1 MKDKN
6 YGYTTEY
13 TFSECSM
20 RLIRSLVSMEL
31 LFYGVCTILSSS
43 FEHWVLSGKAI
54 TWIQFLLITV
64 IVVNEFVPLLGRRY
78 MIRIRVLLEVFLF
91 GWIGWNIRGS
101 RFELWTSY
109 QAWFDDYLPYWNA
122 YMKTNYLPYNAGGT
136 MGYAFSFTVLL
147 VLLSMFI
154 LRYVCERRIF
164 LILPNILAVSAALI
178 VNVRPDTKSLFISFA
193 GVLVLCSGG
202 WEAGKIQIHTRIGK
216 QKRVGRRAQAQCVA
230 IGGTLIVAGIIVG
243 VTTLCFRGS
252 AERIPDYLPQFLAF
266 QQNAE
271 EWVMS
276 LGKGER
282 ADYEANKAK
291 VDNSTPEYQN
301 ETIVTIYTNQIPR
314 TNLYLK
320 SFCSSTYEKSTWQP
334 LDDAY
339 EDKAREKGID
349 SANLAVMLR
358 QNTYEKVTKLE
369 EPLRDSYGVT
379 KSKMR
384 IDYENPKTKLALVP
398 YFSDL
403 SNSEEKLWIEKDAVV
418 HKGNESSVSF
428 RQWLLPWDDIIPYS
442 HMYGETGDSEQD
454 DGLDWYNNFV
464 MEHDRV
470 GTSEIPMIQNYKKNV
485 TLALEGRE
493 RTAGIEESIS
503 YLDNAARR
511 EIADEVR
518 SQLFKDT
525 SYNLYLDSLPAG
537 VDPIQYFLET
547 GKEGYCM
554 HYASAGTLILQ
565 ELGVPAR
572 YASGFVV
579 KQGLFT
585 KVGGGEITEKDFTE
599 KNKNEYTATVKD
611 RCAHAW
617 VEIYMDGIGWVP
629 YDMTPG
635 YTTSDGDLPTD
646 EKYSD
651 MLKQEHEKHKKEQ
664 QSTEPETEQPTE
676 QEMEQS
682 TEHVESSEA
691 ETPKAS
697 ESIASTEGGRET
709 TPVKDR
715 GKGYRKVVSMVVLA
729 LILLGLVCAG
739 GYRFLYS
746 YRERLLGEL
755 RGRRNRNAIRR
766 INRRIYRGL
775 MKGRP
780 MDAARISRSGRFD
793 IHMRPLTDMEYEKRL
808 QKAYPSI
815 SAQDW
820 NRYMQIVKKCAFS
833 HEKISDEEA
842 QFCYRIYKLRYR
854 NKG

>member
-6 YGYTTEY
+6 NGYTTEY
-13 TFSECSM
+13 TFSECGM

-31 LFYGVCTILSSS
+31 LFYGLRTILSSS
-43 FEHWVLSGKAI
+43 FENWVLSGKAI
-54 TWIQFLLITV
+54 AWIQFLLITV
-64 IVVNEFVPLLGRRY
+64 IVVNELIPLLGRQN
-78 MIRIRVLLEVFLF
+78 MVRIRVLLEVFLL
-91 GWIGWNIRGS
+91 GWLGWNIWKS
-101 RFELWTSY
+101 RIELWTSY

-122 YMKTNYLPYNAGGT
+122 YMETDYLPYKAGGT

-147 VLLSMFI
+147 VLLCMLI
-154 LRYVCERRIF
+154 LRYVSNRRVF
-164 LILPNILAVSAALI
+164 LILPNILAVSAALF
-178 VNVRPDTKSLFISFA
+178 VNVCPDTKSLFISFA
-193 GVLVLCSGG
+193 GVLVLFSGG

-216 QKRVGRRAQAQCVA
+216 QQPAGRRAKAQCIA
-230 IGGTLIVAGIIVG
+230 IGGTLIIAGIIVG
-243 VTTLCFRGS
+243 VTMLCFRGS
-252 AERIPDYLPQFLAF
+252 AEKIPDYMPQFLAF

-276 LGKGER
+276 LGKGGHS
-282 ADYEANKAK
+282 DYEADKAK
-291 VDNSTPEYQN
+291 VDNSTPEYQD
-301 ETIVTIYTNQIPR
+301 ETIVTIYTNQVPR

-320 SFCSSTYEKSTWQP
+320 SFCSSTYENSTWQP
-334 LDDAY
+334 LDNAY
-339 EDKAREKGID
+339 EVKAGEKGID

-358 QNTYEKVTKLE
+358 QNTYEKVIKLE
-369 EPLRDSYGVT
+369 EPLRNSYGIT
-379 KSKMR
+379 KSNMS

-403 SNSEEKLWIEKDAVV
+403 SGSEEKLWIEKDAVV
-418 HKGNESSVSF
+418 HKGKESSVSF
-428 RQWLLPWDDIIPYS
+428 RQWLLPWVDIISYS
-442 HMYGETGDSEQD
+442 YIYGDTGDSEQE

-470 GTSEIPMIQNYKKNV
+470 GTSEIPMIQHYKENV

-493 RTAGIEESIS
+493 RTAGKEESIS
-503 YLDNAARR
+503 YMDNAERR

-518 SQLFKDT
+518 NQLFKDT
-525 SYNLYLDSLPAG
+525 SYNLYLDSLPTG

-599 KNKNEYTATVKD
+599 KNKNQYTATVKD

-635 YTTSDGDLPTD
+635 YTTLDGDLPTD

-651 MLKQEHEKHKKEQ
+651 MLKQEHEEHKQEKLSTEQ
-664 QSTEPETEQPTE
+664 ETSQSTEQETKQPTE
-676 QEMEQS
+676 NS
-682 TEHVESSEA
+682 ESSEA
-691 ETPKAS
+691 EMSKAS
-697 ESIASTEGGRET
+697 ESIASTEGGIET
-709 TPVKDR
+709 ATGNHR
-715 GKGYRKVVSMVVLA
+715 GKGYRIIALIVVLA
-729 LILLGLVCAG
+729 LIFLGVVSAG
-739 GYRFLYS
+739 GYRIRHS
-746 YRERLLGEL
+746 YRERLLREL
-755 RGRRNRNAIRR
+755 RARRNRNAIRR

-780 MDAARISRSGRFD
+780 MDTARISRSGRFD
-793 IHMRPLTDMEYEKRL
+793 IHMRPLTDMEYEKKL

-815 SAQDW
+815 TAQDW
-820 NRYMQIVKKCAFS
+820 HRYMQIVKKCAFS